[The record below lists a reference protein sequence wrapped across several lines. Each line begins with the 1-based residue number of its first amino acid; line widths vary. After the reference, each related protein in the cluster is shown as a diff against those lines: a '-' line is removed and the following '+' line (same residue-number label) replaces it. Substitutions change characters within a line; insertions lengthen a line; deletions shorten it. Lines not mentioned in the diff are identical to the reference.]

1 MRFGTST
8 RPRRPHRWRDVA
20 QEAALRHALP
30 RPGARDSPWVVAW
43 RFIRA
48 RLEVYEVRGS
58 PDNPPAH
65 IRFSKANR
73 FALDDRSLSESLGS
87 TGPGQYEVK
96 GTVDASGRHGRSFG
110 ASHRAYDRVRLAWI
124 GVATV

>member
-8 RPRRPHRWRDVA
+8 RKPLCDTHFRA
-20 QEAALRHALP
+20 
-30 RPGARDSPWVVAW
+30 PGP
-43 RFIRA
+43 
-48 RLEVYEVRGS
+48 VYEVRGS

-73 FALDDRSLSESLGS
+73 FAFDDRSLSESLGS

-110 ASHRAYDRVRLAWI
+110 ASHRAYDRVRQ
-124 GVATV
+124 GENGSR